1 MTIGVKL
8 ILGAAILS
16 LTPDVCPAQQKSTNW
31 VLGYDKDAQEEL
43 GLKTAPRIASVR
55 AKGGRKS
62 SLVLEKCK
70 NNFIEGRFDDDPAI
84 NVEKLAGNSDTK
96 TIYLS
101 YDGVSSAPTAAGGG
115 YAPWYISIPMPPAT
129 ATTINLCPTPEATG
143 SRCLRFPI
151 EGFSKA
157 RQFICPGR

>member
-1 MTIGVKL
+1 MTFSVKFM
-8 ILGAAILS
+8 IYAAVLS
-16 LTPDVCPAQQKSTNW
+16 IAPNVCLAQQIVTGW
-31 VLGYDKDAQEEL
+31 VLGRDKDSQEEL
-43 GLKTAPRIASVR
+43 GLKIAPRIAHAR

-62 SLVLEKCK
+62 SLVLQRCK
-70 NNFIEGRFDDDPAI
+70 NDLIEGRFDDDPAI
-84 NVEKLAGNSDTK
+84 NVEKMAGISDAK

-101 YDGVSSAPTAAGGG
+101 YDGLSTVPTLATGG

-129 ATTINLCPTPEATG
+129 ATTINLCPTREPSG

-151 EGFSKA
+151 EGFAKA